1 VFYTALKGVRGRT
14 AVDLAQLEALL
25 VRFSLLVAQQRRI
38 KEIEVNPLLV
48 SPTKMLALDA
58 RIVLHDP
65 SVPEKDLPLL
75 AIRPYPEQYVSAW
88 ELRNGV
94 RISIRPIRPED
105 EPLMIK
111 FHGSLSEDSVYS
123 RYFGFLKFE

>member
-14 AVDLAQLEALL
+14 TVDLAQLEALL

-65 SVPEKDLPLL
+65 SVPEE
-75 AIRPYPEQYVSAW
+75 I
-88 ELRNGV
+88 
-94 RISIRPIRPED
+94 
-105 EPLMIK
+105 
-111 FHGSLSEDSVYS
+111 LSNVVY
-123 RYFGFLKFE
+123 RGRAHPC